1 MAYKDYRDII
11 RQMER
16 DMQQISDEV
25 FRGFFD
31 LPSGGGRFWHPPADV
46 YENDESLLIKVELA
60 GVRPE
65 DIQVMLSADDLIM
78 TIKGVRKEPEGQRTG
93 RLRCHQLEVYFGP
106 FERAIALP
114 HGVPIDREKI
124 TANYKDGFLLVTLPR
139 LSTKTTPQSRFIP
152 ITSGEEAA
160 GESEPSPEDGTAEQ
174 DRGDGEIS
182 AREAGEPVETRR

>member
-31 LPSGGGRFWHPPADV
+31 LPTGGGRFWHPPADV
-46 YENDESLLIKVELA
+46 YENDKSILVKMELA

-65 DIQVMLSADDLIM
+65 DIQVMLSADDLIL

-93 RLRCHQLEVYFGP
+93 RLRCHQLEIYFGP

-114 HGVPIDREKI
+114 HGVPVEREQI
-124 TANYKDGFLLVTLPR
+124 TATYKSGFLLVTLPK
-139 LSTKTTPQSRFIP
+139 KTAVNTPQARVIP
-152 ITSGEEAA
+152 ITSGEPTPA
-160 GESEPSPEDGTAEQ
+160 GVSSASTEDGPSENR
-174 DRGDGEIS
+174 D
-182 AREAGEPVETRR
+182 

>member
-31 LPSGGGRFWHPPADV
+31 LPTGGGRFWHPPADV
-46 YENDESLLIKVELA
+46 YENDKSLLVKVELA

-65 DIQVMLSADDLIM
+65 DIQVSLSADDLIL
-78 TIKGVRKEPEGQRTG
+78 TIKGVRKEPEGQRNG
-93 RLRCHQLEVYFGP
+93 RLRCHQLEIYFGP

-114 HGVPIDREKI
+114 HGVPVEREEI
-124 TANYKDGFLLVTLPR
+124 TATYKNGFLLVTLPK
-139 LSTKTTPQSRFIP
+139 KTAVNTPQARVIP
-152 ITSGEEAA
+152 ITAGEQPPIAEPKVEEAVA
-160 GESEPSPEDGTAEQ
+160 GDANRT
-174 DRGDGEIS
+174 D
-182 AREAGEPVETRR
+182 

>member
-46 YENDESLLIKVELA
+46 YENDSAILVKMELA

-65 DIQVMLSADDLIM
+65 DIQVMLSADDLVL
-78 TIKGVRKEPEGQRTG
+78 TIKGVRKEPEGQRNG
-93 RLRCHQLEVYFGP
+93 RLRCHQLEIYFGP

-114 HGVPIDREKI
+114 HGVPIERDQI
-124 TANYKDGFLLVTLPR
+124 TANYKNGFLLVILP
-139 LSTKTTPQSRFIP
+139 KKAVVNKPQTRVIP
-152 ITSGEEAA
+152 ITAGESTTEGDQNLELEEAA
-160 GESEPSPEDGTAEQ
+160 AVTQGSKDNE
-174 DRGDGEIS
+174 
-182 AREAGEPVETRR
+182 